1 MSEEQL
7 IAEVGISTVC
17 MKRMDMST
25 SELASCITWK
35 LQKKKK
41 IIKEIN
47 QKSIFLTRSD
57 IHAMRLMNPGRLII
71 SVSDH
76 DLKSCSEQER

>member
-41 IIKEIN
+41 NNQGNQPEIN
-47 QKSIFLTRSD
+47 
-57 IHAMRLMNPGRLII
+57 I
-71 SVSDH
+71 SN
-76 DLKSCSEQER
+76 

>member
-25 SELASCITWK
+25 SELAGCITWK
-35 LQKKKK
+35 LQKKKNNQGNQP
-41 IIKEIN
+41 EIN
-47 QKSIFLTRSD
+47 
-57 IHAMRLMNPGRLII
+57 I
-71 SVSDH
+71 SN
-76 DLKSCSEQER
+76 